1 VSSPTHTDGV
11 IGQDVPRLDIPDKIA
26 GRPRFIHDMTL
37 PGLLYGR
44 IARPPSPA
52 AQLLEV
58 DLATVNAMP
67 GVVATLRDGRFLGVI
82 ADTEYGAVKALGK
95 LQSVAQW
102 SEPAT
107 LPDQQTLPAFLHS
120 QKHET
125 QVYAE
130 KTAPAASAR
139 TTQRFS
145 ASYSRP
151 YLAHASIGPSCALA
165 RFDTATLQVWTHS
178 QGIYNLRADLAKVLA
193 LPVNAIHVAHVEGA
207 GCYGHNGADDV
218 ACDAALLA
226 RAVPGRA
233 VQVQWTREDELSWS
247 PLGAAMVVDL
257 QAEVDESGRITRWQH
272 EVWSNG
278 HSSRPGR
285 APTSVLLAASHL
297 QGAAEALLAIN
308 MPLAAGGGAE
318 RNSIPIYNFEQW
330 QAVNHRLLAMPL
342 RTSALRSL
350 GAHCNVF
357 AAESFMDEMA
367 LALKVDPL
375 EFRLRHLDDARAR
388 AVLERAAQMARWA
401 GRRQAAGRGWG
412 LAVSRYKNTGAWC
425 AVVADVE
432 VEREVR
438 VKKLWIAVDV
448 GLVLNPDGVRNQIE
462 GGAIQTVSWVL
473 KEAVQFDRTRIL
485 SNSWETYP
493 ILRFS
498 EVPQIEIDLLD
509 HPQEKSLGA
518 GEATQGPV
526 AAALANAVTDALG
539 LRVRHMPL
547 STDALTQAALSEP

>member
-1 VSSPTHTDGV
+1 V
-11 IGQDVPRLDIPDKIA
+11 IGQTLGRIDLPDKIT

-37 PGLLYGR
+37 PGLLYGC
-44 IARPPSPA
+44 IARPTSPS
-52 AQLLEV
+52 AQLTEV
-58 DLATVNAMP
+58 DLSAVEAMP

-82 ADTEYGAVKALGK
+82 ADTEYGALKTLQK
-95 LQSVAQW
+95 LQSLAQW
-102 SEPAT
+102 RETAT
-107 LPDQQTLPAFLHS
+107 LPDQQALPDFLRA

-125 QVYAE
+125 TVYAE
-130 KTAPAASAR
+130 KTAPASSVA
-139 TTQRFS
+139 TKRFS

-151 YLAHASIGPSCALA
+151 YIAHGSIAPSCALA
-165 RFDTATLQVWTHS
+165 RYEAGALEVWSHS
-178 QGIYNLRADLAKVLA
+178 QGVYNLRADLAKVLA
-193 LPVNAIHVAHVEGA
+193 LPVTDIRVHHVEGA

-233 VQVQWTREDELSWS
+233 VRVQWSRDDELGWS
-247 PLGAAMVVDL
+247 PLGAAMAVDL
-257 QAEVDESGRITRWQH
+257 QAEVDASGRITRWQH

-297 QGAAEALLAIN
+297 EDAAEPLLAIN
-308 MPLAAGGGAE
+308 MPLAAGGGSE
-318 RNSIPIYNFEQW
+318 RNSIPIYKFEQW

-357 AAESFMDEMA
+357 AIESFMDEIA
-367 LALKVDPL
+367 LALQADPL
-375 EFRLRHLDDARAR
+375 EFRLRHLDDVRAR
-388 AVLERAAQMARWA
+388 MVLERAAQMAGWA
-401 GRRQAAGRGWG
+401 QRQKMEGRGLG

-432 VEREVR
+432 VQREVR
-438 VKKLWIAVDV
+438 VRKLWIAVDV
-448 GLVLNPDGVRNQIE
+448 GLVVNPDGVRNQIE
-462 GGAIQTVSWVL
+462 GGAIQTISWVL
-473 KEAVQFDRTRIL
+473 KEAVQFDRTRL
-485 SNSWETYP
+485 TSTTWENYP

-498 EVPQIEIDLLD
+498 EVPAIEIALIE
-509 HPQEKSLGA
+509 QREEKSLGA

-539 LRVRHMPL
+539 VRVRDMPL
-547 STDALTQAALSEP
+547 STEALTRAALV